1 TPCSLVFKRKVEDF
15 YSLSLVR
22 TQKSMDNCKEDLLA
36 QIAQCGGKPVRT
48 EYPLAGGASKPSK
61 SQSLPAT
68 NPSPYNAMARAILSV
83 ALAIFLAAILALSFA
98 QATSAEAA
106 GVVTAENAASTALLN
121 EVPREAQRHRKLIP
135 SFADGSSASCQS
147 ELNKRTQICNA
158 QRNPDAARR
167 CLEYLALLRQTCL
180 SLMASSP

>member
-1 TPCSLVFKRKVEDF
+1 MARSVLSVGLVLFLAVVLTLSCVSLVFKRKVEDC

-22 TQKSMDNCKEDLLA
+22 TQKSMDKCKEDLLA

-61 SQSLPAT
+61 SQSLPA

-121 EVPREAQRHRKLIP
+121 EVPREVQRHRKLIP
-135 SFADGSSASCQS
+135 SFADGTMKGAS
-147 ELNKRTQICNA
+147 LLARTN
-158 QRNPDAARR
+158 
-167 CLEYLALLRQTCL
+167 QT
-180 SLMASSP
+180 